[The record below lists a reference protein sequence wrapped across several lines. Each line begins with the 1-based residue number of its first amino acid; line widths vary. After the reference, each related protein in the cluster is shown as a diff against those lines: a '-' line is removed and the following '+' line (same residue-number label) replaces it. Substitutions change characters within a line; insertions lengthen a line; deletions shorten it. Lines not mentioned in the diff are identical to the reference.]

1 MKKVILGTA
10 GHIDHG
16 KTTLI
21 KVLTGVDLDR
31 LKEEKERG
39 ITIELGFT
47 SLSLPSGQKIGIVD
61 VPGHERFIK
70 NMVAGVGGIDLVLMV
85 IAADEGVMPQTR
97 EHLDI
102 CRLLGIKQGLVA
114 LTKIDLVDEEWLEL
128 VQEDI
133 RKSVAGTFL
142 EQAPIVPLSSTTKA
156 GIAELL
162 KSLDVMVTSIR
173 ERPSSGI
180 MRLPI
185 DRVFTMRGFGTVIT
199 GTLLA
204 GSVSVGDE
212 VEILPS
218 AIKAK
223 VRGIQVHK
231 ESVTSATA
239 GMRTA
244 INLQG
249 IEKTLITRG
258 DVLTVP
264 NTLQPSIRVDAWL
277 EYLATAPLPL
287 KDRTRVR
294 FHAGTAEVFGEVRII
309 ADSVLEPGQSG
320 FVQLIFET
328 PVIVLPHDR
337 YVIRSYS
344 PIHTIGGGEIL
355 DNHAVKHKKSD
366 AGLINRLATLKH
378 GTLREALTIVCVEAG
393 LRGLTEAQIQTR
405 FGLEP
410 SRRQTLLEELHKSGA
425 IVIIARDPTEI
436 AAPQTV
442 AHLEQQVLRTLE
454 EFHKKNPLKIGLLW
468 EELRARMSVDTNPKL
483 FSFVIQT
490 MLNAGR
496 IALSK
501 EHLSL
506 AGSSPTLHM
515 GHKEHLKQ
523 ILGVYEQSGLMP
535 PTLKDLLET
544 LHLEE
549 KEAASLMDLL
559 IREGRLIRVSE
570 DLYFNAEAI
579 KKLTAEVV
587 AFLEKHGEISTQGF
601 KELTGLSRK
610 FMIPLFEYL
619 DKAKVTVRVGDRR
632 VLRKPNT

>member
-16 KTTLI
+16 KTTLM

-61 VPGHERFIK
+61 VPGHERFVK
-70 NMVAGVGGIDLVLMV
+70 NMVAGVGGIDMVLMV

-102 CRLLGIKQGLVA
+102 CRFLGIKQGLIA
-114 LTKIDLVDEEWLEL
+114 LTKIDLVDEEWLAL

-133 RKSVAGTFL
+133 RRAVQGTFL
-142 EQAPIVPLSSTTKA
+142 EQAPIVPLSSTTGV
-156 GIAELL
+156 GIPELL
-162 KSLDVMVTSIR
+162 KSLDVIVASIR

-180 MRLPI
+180 ARLPI
-185 DRVFTMRGFGTVIT
+185 DRVFTMKGFGTVIT

-204 GSVSVGDE
+204 GTVSVGDE

-218 AIKAK
+218 AIKTK
-223 VRGIQVHK
+223 IRGIQVHK
-231 ESVTSATA
+231 ESVTTVNA

-249 IEKTLITRG
+249 IEKSLITRG
-258 DVLTVP
+258 EVLTAP
-264 NTLQPSIRVDAWL
+264 NTLLPSNRADAWL
-277 EYLATAPLPL
+277 EYLATAPHPL

-294 FHAGTAEVFGEVRII
+294 FHAGTAEVLGEVRML
-309 ADSVLEPGQSG
+309 AGSALQPGQSG
-320 FVQLIFET
+320 FVQLVFET

-355 DNHAVKHKKSD
+355 DNLARKHKKNAD
-366 AGLINRLATLKH
+366 DLINRLSTLKN
-378 GTLREALTIVCVEAG
+378 GTVREALMIFCAEAG
-393 LRGLTEAQIQTR
+393 LRGLTDAHIQAR
-405 FGLEP
+405 LGLEP
-410 SRRQTLLEELHKSGA
+410 SRRRTLLEELHESGDL
-425 IVIIARDPTEI
+425 VIIAQDPVEI
-436 AAPQTV
+436 AAPQAIT
-442 AHLEQQVLRTLE
+442 HLEQRVLHTLE
-454 EFHKKNPLKIGLLW
+454 EFHTKNPLKIGLLW
-468 EELRARMSVDTNPKL
+468 EELRARMPFDTNPKL
-483 FSFVIQT
+483 FSFVIHT
-490 MLNAGR
+490 LLKAGR
-496 IALSK
+496 ITLSK

-506 AGSSPTLHM
+506 AGSSPTLQEDQ
-515 GHKEHLKQ
+515 KLLQKK
-523 ILGVYEQSGLMP
+523 ILDLYEKSGLMP
-535 PTLKDLLET
+535 PTFKECLE
-544 LHLEE
+544 LMQLSE
-549 KEAASLMDLL
+549 KEAANLMGLL
-559 IREGRLIRVSE
+559 IREGRLIKVNE
-570 DLYFNAEAI
+570 ELYFDVKSIN
-579 KKLTAEVV
+579 KLTAEVV

-610 FMIPLFEYL
+610 FMIPLFEHL
-619 DKAKVTVRVGDRR
+619 DKAKITIRVGDRR
-632 VLRKPNT
+632 VLRKTKK